1 MSVVLH
7 AVLAG
12 FMVGIRVITLTERG
26 NVAEAADEVLPAR
39 LPHCPSA
46 GWLGRAGGRI
56 GRRRMGGGFSWRR
69 GKWPQ
74 AGRRPSRPQPR
85 PPTCGGVLAGW
96 GSAAT
101 SSCRDLGGDPM
112 DPNDEIIRDEDE
124 ENEEWPHQ

>member
-1 MSVVLH
+1 VSVVLH

-46 GWLGRAGGRI
+46 GWLGRAGGDRPSSHWWGLFVAPRQVAA
-56 GRRRMGGGFSWRR
+56 GRATALTAPAATADLRR
-69 GKWPQ
+69 G
-74 AGRRPSRPQPR
+74 AGPAGDQRRPAP
-85 PPTCGGVLAGW
+85 A
-96 GSAAT
+96 
-101 SSCRDLGGDPM
+101 RDLGGDPM

>member
-46 GWLGRAGGRI
+46 GWRGRAGADRPSSQG
-56 GRRRMGGGFSWRR
+56 GGGFRGAEASGRCRATALTAPAAAADLRR
-69 GKWPQ
+69 
-74 AGRRPSRPQPR
+74 
-85 PPTCGGVLAGW
+85 VLAGW
-96 GSAAT
+96 
-101 SSCRDLGGDPM
+101 
-112 DPNDEIIRDEDE
+112 
-124 ENEEWPHQ
+124 